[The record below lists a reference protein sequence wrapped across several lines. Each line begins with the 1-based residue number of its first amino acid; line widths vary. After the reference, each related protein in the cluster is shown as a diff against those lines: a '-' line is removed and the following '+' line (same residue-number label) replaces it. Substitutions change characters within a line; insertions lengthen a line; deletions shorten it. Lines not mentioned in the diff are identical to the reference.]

1 MVSPEQQAWV
11 PGHPRRPNRITSP
24 RISIGDIDKLD
35 IRVGIIERV
44 ENVPNSDKLVK
55 LTVNF
60 GDHKRSILAGMRK
73 ERLDPK
79 AEIEGRQA
87 LFVVNLEPRSMAG
100 LSRPVKIPSHRSYRS
115 WSLGHCSYD
124 DAAIASIYRPQL
136 IARFAENDKRFRSTT
151 FA

>member
-1 MVSPEQQAWV
+1 MTRIDTTDATGFSPAA
-11 PGHPRRPNRITSP
+11 IKP

-35 IRVGIIERV
+35 IRVGTIERV

-100 LSRPVKIPSHRSYRS
+100 QVSEGMLFDLGDADGLVPVLAVPEKPLPDGSRA
-115 WSLGHCSYD
+115 G
-124 DAAIASIYRPQL
+124 
-136 IARFAENDKRFRSTT
+136 
-151 FA
+151 